1 MHDEAVADQT
11 ISLAAEIVRGSTRMV
26 SFGANRCRSATFSQP
41 KDARLSVGIRKVGQ
55 AFAFPAGS
63 MEFLVEKPQ
72 RTGLVQQVLE
82 LSGEQ

>member
-41 KDARLSVGIRKVGQ
+41 KDVRLSLSVSGRS
-55 AFAFPAGS
+55 ARHLRSLREARN
-63 MEFLVEKPQ
+63 FLLKSRNEP
-72 RTGLVQQVLE
+72 G
-82 LSGEQ
+82 

>member
-41 KDARLSVGIRKVGQ
+41 TLREAWN
-55 AFAFPAGS
+55 
-63 MEFLVEKPQ
+63 FLLKSRNEP
-72 RTGLVQQVLE
+72 G
-82 LSGEQ
+82 